1 MINFALGFIFGLL
14 VMFILL
20 SLSFVVRDEH
30 EIERRRRERERIN
43 AG

>member
-1 MINFALGFIFGLL
+1 MINFALGFIFGLF

-20 SLSFVVRDEH
+20 SISFVVRDEH
-30 EIERRRRERERIN
+30 EIERRRRERIN